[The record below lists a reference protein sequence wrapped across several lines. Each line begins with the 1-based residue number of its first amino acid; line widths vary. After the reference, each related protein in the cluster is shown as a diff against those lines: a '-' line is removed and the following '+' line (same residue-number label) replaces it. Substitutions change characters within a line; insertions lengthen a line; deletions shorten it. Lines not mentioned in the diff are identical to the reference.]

1 MWSVMFRPSAKRPRQ
16 TVEQTAAEARPE
28 LVLVNEDVADYE
40 QLIADLQANGDNR
53 VIEVVVLESDR
64 DGIEQVSEILAER
77 SDLAAVHLI
86 SHGSDGQINLGNT
99 WLNNGTLQQHSAAVA
114 EWGQAL
120 TETGDMLLYGCNIAA
135 DGDGQRLLDTIAD
148 LTGADVAASDDLTG
162 AARLGGDWE
171 LEYTR
176 GDVHGTAA
184 FSPQV
189 ADQYRHTLATY
200 TVNSLAD
207 SGPGSLRQAII
218 DANANGGADI
228 IEFTVAGTINLS
240 SGLPVISEQVT
251 IDGSTAPGYAGDPV
265 VNLDGTGVSA
275 NGLPFDSGAD
285 GSSVHGLVI
294 IDFTGNGI
302 QIDPGAD
309 GNAIT
314 GNWIGTTGTGS
325 TGVGN
330 SNNGI
335 NVQGANTIIGGTRCT
350 DGNVITNNGNE
361 GINLTGAG
369 ATGTII
375 QGNIIG
381 LDPDGS
387 TGTGQRRRRDRPAL
401 RMRTTPPLAAP
412 PEARNVISNN
422 YEGIEINSNN
432 NTVQGNYIGTDI
444 TGTLDRGNHS
454 DDGVEIQE

>member
-1 MWSVMFRPSAKRPRQ
+1 MFKHIKEQFSKTKKLAKKQPESLRYEELEQRVLFSADVVPGLDNVAVEEQVIAEDVNRDVQVERQ
-16 TVEQTAAEARPE
+16 ATPETVEQTAAEQRRE
-28 LVLVNEDVADYE
+28 LVLVNEDVADYK

-120 TETGDMLLYGCNIAA
+120 TKTGDMLLYGCNIAA

-189 ADQYRHTLATY
+189 ADQYQHTLATY

-218 DANANGGADI
+218 DANANGGVDS

-275 NGLPFDSGAD
+275 NGLHFDSGAD
-285 GSSVHGLVI
+285 NSSVNALMI
-294 IDFTGNGI
+294 TNFTGNGI
-302 QIDPGAD
+302 QVDAGAD
-309 GNAIT
+309 GIAIT
-314 GNWIGTTGTGS
+314 GNWIGTTGSGTTGD
-325 TGVGN
+325 
-330 SNNGI
+330 
-335 NVQGANTIIGGTRCT
+335 GTA
-350 DGNVITNNGNE
+350 ITASMCRVP
-361 GINLTGAG
+361 ILSSAASVSPM
-369 ATGTII
+369 AT
-375 QGNIIG
+375 
-381 LDPDGS
+381 
-387 TGTGQRRRRDRPAL
+387 
-401 RMRTTPPLAAP
+401 
-412 PEARNVISNN
+412 
-422 YEGIEINSNN
+422 
-432 NTVQGNYIGTDI
+432 
-444 TGTLDRGNHS
+444 
-454 DDGVEIQE
+454 